1 MPSLLNIKMPP
12 GFNTRSIRSTEI
24 VLHGE
29 RTADGYAA
37 VHFEKVAGGVKHIIR
52 YGETPKDAL
61 MAAAEYDGKLQEK
74 FKRWRE
80 SARRRRETLRK

>member
-1 MPSLLNIKMPP
+1 MPSLLNIKMPT
-12 GFNTRSIRSTEI
+12 GFHTRPVHCTEI

-29 RTADGYAA
+29 RTDRGYAA
-37 VHFEKVAGGVKHIIR
+37 VHFEKVQGGVKSVVR
-52 YGETPKDAL
+52 YGETPRAALDA
-61 MAAAEYDGKLQEK
+61 AIEYDGKLQEK

>member
-1 MPSLLNIKMPP
+1 MPSLLNIKMPTDFHLRP
-12 GFNTRSIRSTEI
+12 VRSTEV

-29 RTADGYAA
+29 RTDQGFAA
-37 VHFEKVAGGVKHIIR
+37 VHFERVAGGVKSVVR
-52 YGETPKDAL
+52 YGPTPMKAL
-61 MAAAEYDGKLQEK
+61 EAAAEYDKTLQEK